1 MTQNRPAIPAFILVR
16 YDPRQAKV
24 RKPMTT
30 QLQKLHDRAR
40 RDRDMLGRQLRIL
53 VDTYSSKDPATDA
66 PVIQSA
72 RATLEQIY
80 GPREKG
86 PRRWAT
92 TKAR

>member
-1 MTQNRPAIPAFILVR
+1 
-16 YDPRQAKV
+16 
-24 RKPMTT
+24 MTT

-53 VDTYSSKDPATDA
+53 VDTYSTEDPATDA

-92 TKAR
+92 RPKPRLNEAPKS